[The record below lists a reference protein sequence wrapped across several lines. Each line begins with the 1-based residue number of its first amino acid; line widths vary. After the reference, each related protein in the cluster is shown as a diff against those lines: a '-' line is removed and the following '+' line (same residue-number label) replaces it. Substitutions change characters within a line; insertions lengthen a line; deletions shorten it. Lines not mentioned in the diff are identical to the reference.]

1 MKNTIKDELTKR
13 EREVGWLVHKGF
25 QNPEIAERLGI
36 TNNTVKDH
44 NKNIFKK
51 LDVSTRAELA
61 GLSMWD
67 DSIENIL
74 DSPMQSPSSA
84 IFTLD
89 GMWLSKFK
97 FDMHRRGKII
107 SEEQID
113 LELIEPQ
120 SKKST
125 YIGKNIRCTSSA
137 KTEYLHRLQCEV
149 FENHVLGKWFNKCT
163 KYCGCYQLYIHNNG
177 NMMFGM
183 YLGNAS
189 NNQIVS
195 GEWIWIRIGTQD
207 DDSKLEQ
214 FLKGKDLRT
223 FKELKEIFDSFIDE
237 GRAIDLNDLI
247 E

>member
-1 MKNTIKDELTKR
+1 MKGEIKTDLTKR
-13 EREVGWLVHKGF
+13 ELEVGWLVHKGF
-25 QNPEIAERLGI
+25 TNREIAEQLGI
-36 TNNTVKDH
+36 TENTIKDH
-44 NKNIFKK
+44 NRNIFNK
-51 LDVSTRAELA
+51 LGVSTRAELA

-67 DSIENIL
+67 DGIDNTA
-74 DSPMQSPSSA
+74 DSPMQIPSST
-84 IFTLD
+84 IFALD

-107 SEEQID
+107 YGEHIN

-120 SKKST
+120 SIKNT
-125 YIGKNIRCTSSA
+125 YIGKNLRCASSA
-137 KTEYLHRLQCEV
+137 KIEYFHRLQCEV
-149 FENHVLGKWFNKCT
+149 FENHVLGKWFNKYT

-195 GEWIWIRIGTQD
+195 GEWIWIRIRTQD
-207 DDSKLEQ
+207 DDSKIEQ
-214 FLKGKDLRT
+214 FLKGKELRT
-223 FKELKEIFDSFIDE
+223 FKELKGIFDSFIDE